1 MARDVKARALD
12 NLPSLLETLEQ
23 NVIKA
28 GGRVHWAADARE
40 ANKII
45 LGLAMEN
52 NVKRV
57 VKGKSMVS
65 EEISVNQVLMAHG
78 IDTWETGLGE
88 FIIQLA
94 GETPSH
100 IVGPAL
106 HKNKQ
111 EIAHLYSETLGIP
124 YTEEPEELTMVA
136 REKLRQKFLTADMGI
151 SGANMAVAE
160 TGSIVLVEN
169 EGNIRFSTTMPRI
182 HVALMGIEKV
192 IATLEDMGIIL
203 SILARSASGQRMS
216 VYTSIFT
223 GPRRHDELDGPEQFH
238 LVILD
243 NGRSSVYQ
251 DPELREILRCIRCGA
266 CLNVCPVYLKV
277 GGHSYGW
284 VYFGPM
290 GSVLAPQLL
299 PQGQRGLSRAQEET
313 E

>member
-1 MARDVKARALD
+1 
-12 NLPSLLETLEQ
+12 
-23 NVIKA
+23 
-28 GGRVHWAADARE
+28 
-40 ANKII
+40 
-45 LGLAMEN
+45 
-52 NVKRV
+52 
-57 VKGKSMVS
+57 
-65 EEISVNQVLMAHG
+65 
-78 IDTWETGLGE
+78 
-88 FIIQLA
+88 
-94 GETPSH
+94 
-100 IVGPAL
+100 
-106 HKNKQ
+106 
-111 EIAHLYSETLGIP
+111 
-124 YTEEPEELTMVA
+124 EEPEELTMVA

-160 TGSIVLVEN
+160 TGSIVLLEN

-192 IATLEDMGIIL
+192 IASLEDMGIIL

-284 VYFGPM
+284 VYSGPM

-299 PQGQRGLSRAQEET
+299 PHGLGRELPFASP
-313 E
+313 